1 MNTQGDILLVEDNQ
15 ADMQLT
21 LHVLS
26 SYGIQQVQVARD
38 GEQALKLIFGEEQSL
53 TEQHTK
59 VFAMVLLD
67 LKLPKVDG
75 TEVLKALKTSPTTK
89 AMPVVVFS
97 SSKQVSDVDVC
108 YLLGANGYVQKPVD
122 FEEFEST
129 VRRIADYW
137 ISVNLIASPAAFTP
151 MEDDTGLLQ

>member
-1 MNTQGDILLVEDNQ
+1 MNPHGDILLVEDNQ

-21 LHVLS
+21 LHGLS
-26 SYGIQQVQVARD
+26 GFGIQQVHVARD
-38 GEQALKLIFGEEQSL
+38 GEQALKLIFGEEQSPDK
-53 TEQHTK
+53 QPAR

-75 TEVLKALKTSPTTK
+75 IEVLKTLKASPATQ
-89 AMPVVVFS
+89 AMPVVIFS

-108 YLLGANGYVQKPVD
+108 YVLGANGYVQKPVD

-129 VRRIADYW
+129 VKRIADYW
-137 ISVNLIASPAAFTP
+137 AGVNLMASPAAFRKG
-151 MEDDTGLLQ
+151 DTGLRQ